1 MTMHAKDI
9 TGLGAPSVVPFEMP
23 ALEEDGEEAVRAPLA
38 ARARAALAARRE
50 RAERMRRRQGRS
62 RRRFYRDRA
71 KRVLDVALVL
81 ASAPVTVPL
90 IALMAFLV
98 SLDGAM
104 PFYRQAR
111 IGRAGH
117 VFGIWKIRTMVPEAD
132 AQLEAHLAADPDA
145 AREWH
150 STQKL
155 KRDPRVTRVGAF
167 LRKTSLDE
175 LPQFWNVITGEMSLI
190 GPRPMMVEQA
200 ELYPGRA
207 YYALRPGITGPWQVS
222 DRNDTTFAARAQY
235 DQAYYDG
242 LSLGVDASIFLR
254 TFAVILLCTGR

>member
-9 TGLGAPSVVPFEMP
+9 SGMDAGAMIAFDARGFDVQDFDSQHLGSRHAGP
-23 ALEEDGEEAVRAPLA
+23 
-38 ARARAALAARRE
+38 ARARPALSA
-50 RAERMRRRQGRS
+50 RAEGSDRRGG

-71 KRVLDVALVL
+71 KRMLDLALVL

-90 IALMAFLV
+90 IALMALLV
-98 SLDGAM
+98 SLDGAT
-104 PFYRQAR
+104 PFYRQQR
-111 IGRAGH
+111 IGRAGRI
-117 VFGIWKIRTMVPEAD
+117 FSIWKIRTMVPEAD

-155 KRDPRVTRVGAF
+155 REDPRVTRVGAF

-235 DQAYYDG
+235 DQHYYEG